1 MPKAIVAPYKSV
13 TAAFGATIRARRRM
27 LDMTQEQLAER
38 SGVAR
43 SSIALYESGHGN
55 PTLEQTEALV
65 FALGGA
71 LAFEFD
77 PTPGGSSIK
86 YRVMEADDGDVSG
99 D

>member
-1 MPKAIVAPYKSV
+1 MQKAIVAPYKSV

-27 LDMTQEQLAER
+27 LDMTQEQLAEK

-55 PTLEQTEALV
+55 PTLGQTEALV

-77 PTPGGSSIK
+77 PVPGGCSIK
-86 YRVMEADDGDVSG
+86 YRA
-99 D
+99 

>member
-55 PTLEQTEALV
+55 PTLEQTELLV

-77 PTPGGSSIK
+77 PVPGGCSIK
-86 YRVMEADDGDVSG
+86 YRA
-99 D
+99 